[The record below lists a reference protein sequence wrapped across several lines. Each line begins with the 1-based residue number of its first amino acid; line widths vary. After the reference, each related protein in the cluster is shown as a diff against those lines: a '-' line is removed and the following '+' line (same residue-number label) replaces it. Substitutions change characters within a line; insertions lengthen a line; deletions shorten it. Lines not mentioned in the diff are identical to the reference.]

1 MSPTLYSFLHVASAF
16 LLVGFTFFVFA
27 SPKLPENRRKVMMIS
42 GILSLIMLT
51 GGMGLLAQEPFKT
64 AGWPIFVFIKI
75 GCWLGL
81 SAMAGLAYRKP
92 QSVRTMAYMARL
104 LVLIAVWAV
113 YFKPFGY

>member
-42 GILSLIMLT
+42 GILSVIMLV
-51 GGMGLLAQEPFKT
+51 GGFGLVARMYDNT
-64 AGWPIFVFIKI
+64 WHSFILIKV

-92 QSVRTMAYMARL
+92 QSVRTMAYMSRL

-113 YFKPFGY
+113 YFKPFLS